1 MGNIVS
7 AASAFRLSKSYL
19 PAHSTFYNAV
29 SISLRSFADAARMWC
44 AEAKMGAACGGECDG
59 LMQPVCGVLR
69 QRMHWVYKSTRSPD
83 AARMWCAE
91 AKSTYTSA
99 PQMRCQD
106 AARMWCAE
114 AKFISRLDCKRPAAM
129 QPVCG
134 VLRQSSI
141 SFRGSFMITMQPV
154 CGVLRQ
160 SPMTLTFISMPHDA
174 AHMWC

>member
-44 AEAKMGAACGGECDG
+44 AEAKCFATEARD
-59 LMQPVCGVLR
+59 LVL
-69 QRMHWVYKSTRSPD
+69 
-83 AARMWCAE
+83 E
-91 AKSTYTSA
+91 
-99 PQMRCQD
+99 
-106 AARMWCAE
+106 
-114 AKFISRLDCKRPAAM
+114 
-129 QPVCG
+129 
-134 VLRQSSI
+134 
-141 SFRGSFMITMQPV
+141 MQPV